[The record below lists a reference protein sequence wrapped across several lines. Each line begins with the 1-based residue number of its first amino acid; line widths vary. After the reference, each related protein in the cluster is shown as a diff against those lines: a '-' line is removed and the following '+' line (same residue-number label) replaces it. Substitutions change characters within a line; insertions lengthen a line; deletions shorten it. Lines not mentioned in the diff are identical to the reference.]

1 MRVLPAGQITLPNA
15 ARPAL
20 DKRLFSANEAAC
32 KSHCPMAKNVFG
44 FHALAVDLSK
54 GCARFT
60 DHLDAAAISPE
71 SRMDLPTRQAAG
83 GGLILSL
90 SATPAHSSSN

>member
-1 MRVLPAGQITLPNA
+1 
-15 ARPAL
+15 
-20 DKRLFSANEAAC
+20 
-32 KSHCPMAKNVFG
+32 MAKHVFG

-60 DHLDAAAISPE
+60 DHLDAAAIPPE
-71 SRMDLPTRQAAG
+71 SRMDLLIRQAAG

-90 SATPAHSSSN
+90 SATPAHSSST